1 MRARPLEVCLQI
13 SEFLVQ
19 FRGQAVTQYR
29 FGEFELLAEAGF
41 LRRDGVDIPLQP
53 QVFGLLTHLLE
64 NRGRIVSKD
73 ELVEMLWGGRIV
85 SDAVLNTRVRD
96 LRRALGDDGREQ
108 RYIRT
113 YPKRG
118 LQFVA
123 EVDGGAAAVEAPQ
136 ESDAS
141 TLPSTPQPGALRL
154 ILSGRKGLVA
164 AGLALLVTVGLGG
177 AWLSRPA
184 PFDPVLAL
192 PDQPSIAVLRFAT
205 DGSEANVDL
214 SVGLAEDLI
223 ADLSQFKELFVIS
236 RNSSFSFDP
245 DTSDPRDVGREL
257 GVEFVARG
265 SARTMDEGIR
275 VTAELVD
282 SRTGEAIWTERFDR
296 PVSDVFAIQDEIS
309 DAISGRIL
317 PELVRARADTARQR
331 PTDDL
336 SAWDLFL
343 QAKAHQAVFSRDGQE
358 RAIALSRAALDRDPN
373 LAAAHSL
380 IAQARGNLFFW
391 SDGDISVRDGAIAAA
406 RQALEM
412 DPNDPMAHAA
422 LGYVYRFT
430 GDQTRAIGNLE
441 RAVALNPNSA
451 LIRLQFAHTLD
462 WFRHQER
469 ALPQIEA
476 AIRLSPRDPLLQN
489 MFFYKAHILYH
500 LQRYDEARE
509 ATDAMGAVVS
519 SGPWEIFYNLMRAA
533 VLAELDRGDEARAAI
548 DAARRLDPSLTL
560 TALKSRFDRSNNHP
574 DNRAIWLAS
583 LEKAGLS
590 DK

>member
-1 MRARPLEVCLQI
+1 M
-13 SEFLVQ
+13 
-19 FRGQAVTQYR
+19 
-29 FGEFELLAEAGF
+29 
-41 LRRDGVDIPLQP
+41 
-53 QVFGLLTHLLE
+53 
-64 NRGRIVSKD
+64 
-73 ELVEMLWGGRIV
+73 
-85 SDAVLNTRVRD
+85 
-96 LRRALGDDGREQ
+96 
-108 RYIRT
+108 
-113 YPKRG
+113 
-118 LQFVA
+118 VA
-123 EVDGGAAAVEAPQ
+123 M
-136 ESDAS
+136 
-141 TLPSTPQPGALRL
+141 
-154 ILSGRKGLVA
+154 
-164 AGLALLVTVGLGG
+164 LALLVTAGSVG

-192 PDQPSIAVLRFAT
+192 PDRPSIAVLRFST
-205 DGSEANVDL
+205 DGLEANEDL
-214 SVGLAEDLI
+214 SVGLAEELI

-236 RNSSFSFDP
+236 RNTSFSFDP
-245 DTSDPRDVGREL
+245 DASDPRSIGRQL

-265 SARTMDEGIR
+265 SARTTERGLR

-317 PELVRARADTARQR
+317 PELVRSRADASRKR

-343 QAKAHQAVFSRDGQE
+343 QAKAHQVVFSREGQE
-358 RAIALSRAALDRDPN
+358 RAIALARTALDRDPH
-373 LAAAHSL
+373 LAAAHGL
-380 IAQARGNLFFW
+380 IAQAYGNLFFW
-391 SDGDISVRDGAIAAA
+391 SDGDVGVRDTAIAAA

-412 DPNDPMAHAA
+412 DPSDPMAHAA

-430 GDQTRAIGNLE
+430 GDEMRAIGNLE

-469 ALPQIEA
+469 ALPEIET

-489 MFFYKAHILYH
+489 MFFYKAHILFH
-500 LQRYDEARE
+500 LQRHEEALE
-509 ATDAMGAVVS
+509 AIDAMGAVVS

-533 VLAELDRGDEARAAI
+533 VLAELDREVEARAAI
-548 DAARRLDPSLTL
+548 DAARQLDPSLTL

-583 LEKAGLS
+583 LQKAGLS
-590 DK
+590 EE